1 MLVEFKRLHELTF
14 DDGRII
20 RYDAG
25 TVDEIEKEKAT
36 ALLEDGVVRLVGE
49 SSGGRETFLRSL
61 SKSELQELCRN
72 HIDAYMPSVHR
83 NVDHMIDLIMAH
95 EEEHGLL
102 IKDQ

>member
-1 MLVEFKRLHELTF
+1 MLVEFKRRWELTF

-25 TVDEIEKEKAT
+25 TVDDIEEDKAE
-36 ALLEDGVVRLVGE
+36 ALLKDGIIVMVGE
-49 SSGGRETFLRSL
+49 SSGGREAFLRSL

-83 NVDHMIDLIMAH
+83 NVDHMIELILLH
-95 EEEHGLL
+95 EKEHGLL
-102 IKDQ
+102 KDK